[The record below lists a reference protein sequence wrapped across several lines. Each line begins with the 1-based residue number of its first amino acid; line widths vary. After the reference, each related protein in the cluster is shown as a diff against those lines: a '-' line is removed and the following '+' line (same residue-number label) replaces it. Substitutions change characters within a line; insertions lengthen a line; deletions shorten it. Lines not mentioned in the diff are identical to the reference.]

1 MIGDAPLSS
10 AVSVFFTPREK
21 GYQSSKVDLRSQTAT
36 LNTPGMFGIYAP
48 LAGSSALGDV
58 DETQLVAYDD
68 YFGEE
73 RPQYPSRGALEMQ

>member
-1 MIGDAPLSS
+1 
-10 AVSVFFTPREK
+10 
-21 GYQSSKVDLRSQTAT
+21 
-36 LNTPGMFGIYAP
+36 MFGIYAP